1 LHVYLKISVFFKQNQ
16 HYTGDDGIQMGLKNA
31 LRLLYR
37 AVNQFGVLAGLKAW
51 WALAAP
57 GGALRAVRVPG
68 FDHPLWL
75 RAGTTDIA
83 SFEQIFLRG
92 ELDQRRF
99 PQCRALRAY
108 ARTAPRPCAVVDGG
122 AYIGLSSVWLARDYH
137 DATIFAVEPDPAN
150 FAMIERNTAAWP
162 NIVPVQA
169 GLWDRAA
176 TLSLRREGF
185 EPWGVRVGE
194 VGGEGPTVPTVT
206 INQLME
212 RAGASELLAVKLIIE
227 GAEKSVFRGG
237 LEWLD
242 RTHHVVFMPSDWA
255 TPGEGA
261 GSLAFAALA
270 ARPFDWI
277 VDGQCVYCYRM
288 AGKPLA

>member
-1 LHVYLKISVFFKQNQ
+1 
-16 HYTGDDGIQMGLKNA
+16 MGLKNG

-37 AVNQFGVLAGLKAW
+37 TVDRLGLGAGLKAW

-57 GGALRAVRVPG
+57 GTGLRAVRVPG
-68 FDHPLWL
+68 LEHPIWL

-83 SFEQIFLRG
+83 NFEQVFLRG

-99 PQCRALRAY
+99 PQCRALHAY
-108 ARTAPRPCAVVDGG
+108 ARTAPKPRAVVDGG
-122 AYIGLSSVWLARDYH
+122 AYIGLSSIWLARDYP

-150 FAMIERNTAAWP
+150 FAMIQRNTAAWP

-169 GLWDRAA
+169 GLWDRAT
-176 TLSLRREGF
+176 TLSLRHEGF
-185 EPWGVRVGE
+185 EPWSVRVSE
-194 VGGEGPTVPTVT
+194 DAGEGLTVRTVT

-212 RAGASELLAVKLIIE
+212 QAGASELLAVKLIIE
-227 GAEKSVFRGG
+227 GAEKAVFRGN

-242 RTHHVVFMPSDWA
+242 KTQHVIFMPSDWA
-255 TPGEGA
+255 TPGQG
-261 GSLAFAALA
+261 GGGLAFAALA
-270 ARPFDWI
+270 ARSFDWI

>member
-1 LHVYLKISVFFKQNQ
+1 
-16 HYTGDDGIQMGLKNA
+16 MGLKNG

-37 AVNQFGVLAGLKAW
+37 AVDRLGLGAGLKAW
-51 WALAAP
+51 WALTAP
-57 GGALRAVRVPG
+57 STGLRAVRLPG
-68 FDHPLWL
+68 FDRPIWL

-83 SFEQIFLRG
+83 SFEAIFLRG

-99 PQCRALRAY
+99 RQHRALQAY
-108 ARTAPRPCAVVDGG
+108 ARTAPRPSAVVDGG
-122 AYIGLSSVWLARDYH
+122 AYIGLSSLWLAREYPE
-137 DATIFAVEPDPAN
+137 ATIFAVEPDPAN
-150 FAMIERNTAAWP
+150 FAMIQRNVAGWS

-169 GLWDRAA
+169 GLWDRTT
-176 TLSLRREGF
+176 TLSLRREGL
-185 EPWGVRVGE
+185 EPWAVRVGE
-194 VGGEGPTVPTVT
+194 AAGEGPTVPTVT

-227 GAEKSVFRGG
+227 GAERAVFRSG

-242 RTHHVVFMPSDWA
+242 KTHHVVFMPSDWA
-255 TPGEGA
+255 TPGEGV
-261 GSLAFAALA
+261 GRVAFAALA

-288 AGKPLA
+288 AGKSLV

>member
-1 LHVYLKISVFFKQNQ
+1 
-16 HYTGDDGIQMGLKNA
+16 MGLKNG

-37 AVNQFGVLAGLKAW
+37 AVSRLGLGAGLEAW
-51 WALAAP
+51 FALVAP
-57 GGALRAVRVPG
+57 GAGLRAVRVPG
-68 FDHPLWL
+68 FDRPIWL

-99 PQCRALRAY
+99 PQYRALQAY
-108 ARTAPRPCAVVDGG
+108 ARTALRPSAVVDGG
-122 AYIGLSSVWLARDYH
+122 AYIGLSSLWLAREFPE
-137 DATIFAVEPDPAN
+137 ATVYAVEPDPAN
-150 FAMIERNTAAWP
+150 FAMIQRNVAGWS

-169 GLWDRAA
+169 GLWDQAT
-176 TLSLRREGF
+176 TLSLRREGL
-185 EPWGVRVGE
+185 EPWAVRVGE
-194 VGGEGPTVPTVT
+194 AGGEGPTVPTVT

-212 RAGASELLAVKLIIE
+212 QAGASELLAVKLIIE
-227 GAEKSVFRGG
+227 GAEKAVFRSC

-242 RTHHVVFMPSDWA
+242 KTHHVIFMPSDWA

-261 GSLAFAALA
+261 GALAFAALA

-277 VDGQCVYCYRM
+277 VDGLCVHCYRM
-288 AGKPLA
+288 VGKPLA